1 MNPLDRCAVPRQ
13 ALGMNE
19 FIIIGDSAYCL
30 DTKSDRATAAAALR
44 DAGISRAS
52 VWRGGPDQVALEIP
66 TGRDFGDDGQFHTGM
81 TA

>member
-13 ALGMNE
+13 ALGMHE
-19 FIIIGDSAYCL
+19 FIIIENDVYCL

-52 VWRGGPDQVALEIP
+52 VYRGGPEGNQEPD
-66 TGRDFGDDGQFHTGM
+66 GRDFGDDGQFHTGM